1 MSLSWGRRRSLASG
15 MLWAS
20 TWEEISSWPHAKKGG
35 TKEGSAVAPVARSE
49 LCRLRTLGSHG
60 ALNRLGDGS

>member
-1 MSLSWGRRRSLASG
+1 MACSGGRLGRRYHHGPMQRRAV
-15 MLWAS
+15 
-20 TWEEISSWPHAKKGG
+20 PRKGV
-35 TKEGSAVAPVARSE
+35 AVAPVARSE